1 MPLNQ
6 MIRMEIYTFV
16 LLAVLAIASALGMI
30 LSKNTVNSALLLV
43 LNLLSVAG
51 VYLLLQAQFLA
62 LIQILVYAG
71 AIIVLFLFVIMLLN
85 IDQEESFFE
94 KVRVKYIVAFLLG
107 AVILGQLLYSLGGVT
122 DLLPEKSPDMAFAGT
137 VEALGDVLYTDYL
150 FAFEMTAILLT
161 AAVVGALM
169 IAQYK
174 KKKTDDSE

>member
-1 MPLNQ
+1 
-6 MIRMEIYTFV
+6 MEIYAFV

-71 AIIVLFLFVIMLLN
+71 AIMVLFLFVIMLLN
-85 IDQEESFFE
+85 LQDEEKFFD
-94 KVRVKYIVAFLLG
+94 KIRVKYVVAFLLG
-107 AVILGQLLYSLGGVT
+107 AVIFGQVLYSLGGVA
-122 DLLPEKSPDMAFAGT
+122 DLLPEISDEMIFAGT

-150 FAFEMTAILLT
+150 FVFEMTAILLT

-174 KKKTDDSE
+174 INDKKESE

>member
-6 MIRMEIYTFV
+6 KIRMEIYTFV